1 MPIEDISARRTSAEV
16 KVFVMNVNVYT
27 KISSSATQTSVSFR
41 LLPEQ
46 LGDLLGPGIFNI
58 LRHALQHPRVIWL
71 SLPEPNLELGG
82 RIARVRCEANI

>member
-1 MPIEDISARRTSAEV
+1 MNIIFYTQISV
-16 KVFVMNVNVYT
+16 LDP
-27 KISSSATQTSVSFR
+27 QTSVSFR

-58 LRHALQHPRVIWL
+58 LRHALQHPRVIRF
-71 SLPEPNLELGG
+71 SFPEPNLELGG

>member
-1 MPIEDISARRTSAEV
+1 MEDISARRTSAKG
-16 KVFVMNVNVYT
+16 KVFVTNINFYT
-27 KISSSATQTSVSFR
+27 QISVLAPQTSVSFR

-71 SLPEPNLELGG
+71 SFPEPNLELGG